1 MAKVV
6 VDIAGKRPY
15 DVRVAP
21 GILQNLGEALRRL
34 DRNPKA
40 LIITDLEVAKHYLN
54 ATKASLEDAGY
65 HCSVI
70 TVPSGEE
77 AKSVECAAEIWN
89 AMADCKL
96 NRDSLVV
103 ALGGGVIGDLAGFTG
118 STFMRGLPVVQVPT
132 TLLSMVDS
140 SVGGK
145 TAINLEAGKNLVGT
159 FCQPLYVCADIETLQ
174 TLPEREWACGCAEIA
189 KSALIDSD
197 DFFFWLCEHADQL
210 AARNAD
216 VVQEAVVKSVVFK
229 AQVVAAD
236 EQETKG
242 VRECLNYG
250 HTLAHAIETEAG
262 YGVYSHGAAV
272 AEGMRFAARL
282 GVACCGTPL
291 ALVETQDHL
300 LDELGLPA
308 LDLQADPERLLDLM
322 FSDKKVRSNTLR
334 FVLPRDV
341 GDWEV
346 VSLEP
351 DVVLEHLRA
360 WQQSLSCAD
369 QA

>member
-1 MAKVV
+1 MSKVV
-6 VDIAGKRPY
+6 VDIAGHAPY
-15 DVRVAP
+15 DVRVMP
-21 GILQNLGEALRRL
+21 GAIASLGATLREL
-34 DRNPKA
+34 DANPQA
-40 LIITDLEVAKHYLN
+40 LIITDGEVAARYLDPVRV
-54 ATKASLEDAGY
+54 SLEAADF

-77 AKSVECAAEIWN
+77 AKSIACAAEIWN

-103 ALGGGVIGDLAGFTG
+103 ALGGGVVGDLAGFTG
-118 STFMRGLPVVQVPT
+118 STFMRGLSVVQVPT

-145 TAINLEAGKNLVGT
+145 TAINLDAGKNLVGT
-159 FCQPLYVCADIETLQ
+159 FCQPLYVCADLDTLS

-197 DFFFWLCEHADQL
+197 DFFFWLCAHAEEL
-210 AARNAD
+210 AARDMA
-216 VVQEAVVKSVVFK
+216 VTQEAVVRSVVFK

-262 YGVYSHGAAV
+262 YGRYSHGAAV

-282 GVACCGTPL
+282 AAARLGTSVD
-291 ALVETQDHL
+291 LVRSQDEL
-300 LDELGLPA
+300 LDTLGLPA
-308 LDLQADPERLLDLM
+308 LDFHADPNRLLELM

-341 GDWEV
+341 GEWEV
-346 VSLEP
+346 ATLEP
-351 DVVLEHLRA
+351 EFVLEHLVA
-360 WQQSLSCAD
+360 WQQSLS
-369 QA
+369 